1 MQQLAPMAA
10 STNAAAQA
18 TAQRTDESERAQ
30 AEQKADTS
38 SKQEADKTKLD
49 QNKFPQTGDNSLLA
63 LLSTFAGALV
73 LVLGCFARKKSSK
86 ANKR

>member
-1 MQQLAPMAA
+1 MAA
-10 STNAAAQA
+10 STDAAGQA
-18 TAQRTDESERAQ
+18 TAQHTDESERAQ
-30 AEQKADTS
+30 AEQKAETS
-38 SKQEADKTKLD
+38 SKQDADKTNLD
-49 QNKFPQTGDNSLLA
+49 QSKFPQTGDNSLLT